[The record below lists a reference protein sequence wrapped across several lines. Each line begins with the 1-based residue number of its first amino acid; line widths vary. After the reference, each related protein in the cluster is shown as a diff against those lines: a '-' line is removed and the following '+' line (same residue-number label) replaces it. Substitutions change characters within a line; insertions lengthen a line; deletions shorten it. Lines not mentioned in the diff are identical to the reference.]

1 MHTIFHLFDFH
12 NTSIFFPFIY
22 FFKCE
27 WLTVKDKKPL
37 KHSQQHFAQNP
48 FNRQVTK
55 FQLLQ
60 NRQVYSSGNYNNN
73 IANQIL
79 NTNMDSVLYNNS
91 HGYHN
96 SSAYK

>member
-1 MHTIFHLFDFH
+1 MRVADSEGHPPQKNL
-12 NTSIFFPFIY
+12 P
-22 FFKCE
+22 K
-27 WLTVKDKKPL
+27 L

-73 IANQIL
+73 NNIANQIL
-79 NTNMDSVLYNNS
+79 NTNIDSVLYNNS